1 MRLSLNVNLT
11 HYPGTAC
18 RIGIV
23 VSFGVRHCDECSE
36 HSFFRPAISFVQF
49 GGVVPNVSHCLPFF
63 PKKESDHVS
72 FSVEI
77 NHLHM

>member
-36 HSFFRPAISFVQF
+36 HLFSCPAISFVQL
-49 GGVVPNVSHCLPFF
+49 GGVVPNVSPLLAVLPQE
-63 PKKESDHVS
+63 ESDHVS

-77 NHLHM
+77 NHLHT